1 MMRQKKNTGRHPAGT
16 RVKDYLL
23 SHKRQMAQMLLVML
37 FCGCMV
43 GQQVYAASPTVDS
56 ITSGMNSLK
65 SFVKTIVIAIGIIIA
80 TFGGVTLGLG
90 FAQDNP
96 DGQSRG
102 IKFLVGGL
110 VIAAVGAI
118 IALFS

>member
-1 MMRQKKNTGRHPAGT
+1 MKKNTKKHPNGIRA
-16 RVKDYLL
+16 KDYLL
-23 SHKRQMAQMLLVML
+23 SHKYQIAQMLLVML
-37 FCGCMV
+37 FCGCMI
-43 GQQVYAASPTVDS
+43 GMQAYAANPTVDS
-56 ITSGMNSLK
+56 ITDGMTSLK
-65 SFVKTIVIAIGIIIA
+65 SFVKTIVIGIGIIIA

-102 IKFLVGGL
+102 IKFLLGGL

-118 IALFS
+118 LALFS

>member
-1 MMRQKKNTGRHPAGT
+1 MTEQTKNAERPPV
-16 RVKDYLL
+16 RIRIKDHLL

-37 FCGCMV
+37 ICMSMI
-43 GQQVYAASPTVDS
+43 GLQAHAAVTTES
-56 ITSGMNSLK
+56 ITSGVNSLK
-65 SFVKTIVIAIGIIIA
+65 GFVKTIVVAIGIIIA
-80 TFGGVTLGLG
+80 TFGGITLGLG

-102 IKFLVGGL
+102 IKFLLGGM